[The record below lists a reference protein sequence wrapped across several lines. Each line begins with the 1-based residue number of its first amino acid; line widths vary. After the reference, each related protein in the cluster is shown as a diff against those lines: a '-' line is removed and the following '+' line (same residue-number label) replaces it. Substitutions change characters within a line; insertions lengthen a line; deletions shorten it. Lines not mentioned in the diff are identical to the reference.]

1 MHAGIML
8 YNSNKGLAR
17 FLFLLTVFTCQG
29 PFLRGGEG
37 LKSDLNAK
45 QELFVKYYL
54 MSFNATQAAIEAGYS
69 KKTADV
75 QGAKLL
81 RNVKVEKIIKG
92 EMERLRERLADD
104 ANRVYAG
111 LWQEVNELTDKINTH
126 YKAEKEMK
134 RLIKKE
140 HTICF
145 AAKLD
150 SPGSARHM
158 QGPIDYVEQ
167 VQADLREVG
176 FEIRETSLDML
187 RPAQFMKAQE
197 LRARLLHDLFD
208 RAGYKPTDKLHMS
221 ADISGGI
228 NLGYMTDEE
237 LLREAEK
244 LGS

>member
-1 MHAGIML
+1 M
-8 YNSNKGLAR
+8 
-17 FLFLLTVFTCQG
+17 
-29 PFLRGGEG
+29 
-37 LKSDLNAK
+37 KSELNAK

-54 MSFNATQAAIEAGYS
+54 MSFNATHAAIEAGYS

-111 LWQEVNELTDKINTH
+111 LWQEVNEITEKINAH
-126 YKAEKEMK
+126 YKAEKELK
-134 RLIKKE
+134 KLIKKQNVILHANE
-140 HTICF
+140 
-145 AAKLD
+145 LD
-150 SPGSARHM
+150 STGAARFLEGPKEWVKEI
-158 QGPIDYVEQ
+158 QGEIR
-167 VQADLREVG
+167 ALT
-176 FEIRETSLDML
+176 FEIQETSLDML

-208 RAGYKPTDKLHMS
+208 RAGYKPTDKLHMQ

-244 LGS
+244 LG